1 MMQRRYTV
9 SAILAVLF
17 LLVACGS
24 PAGEPQ
30 VENQAEFEP
39 AATVASTVQPALTPT
54 DEAVTQTEIAMA
66 VLTEG
71 PTKVL

>member
-1 MMQRRYTV
+1 MQRRYTV
-9 SAILAVLF
+9 SAILTVLF

-24 PAGEPQ
+24 LVGEPQ

-39 AATVASTVQPALTPT
+39 AATVAPTVQPTLTPT
-54 DEAVTQTEIAMA
+54 DEAVTQTEIATA
-66 VLTEG
+66 TLTEG

>member
-1 MMQRRYTV
+1 MQRRLTF

-17 LLVACGS
+17 LLVACGL

-30 VENQAEFEP
+30 VENHAEFES
-39 AATVASTVQPALTPT
+39 AATVAPTVQPTLTPT
-54 DEAVTQTEIAMA
+54 DGEVTQTEIATA
-66 VLTEG
+66 TLTEG